1 MLTNKASLLRRTPHA
16 YALARM
22 AAGEIDDVAALRIQV
37 ERLTQEL
44 EHERERER
52 RRIARE
58 MHDSTVQDLVAIGLI
73 LRRLQDM
80 VGEGEARKVLAE
92 AREILGKTQQDLRS
106 LSYLMHPPMLDDQ
119 GLVVALQSLFKGLA
133 TRMRIRVVFVCETP
147 GLRSSP
153 EVENALYRV
162 VQESLINVQK
172 HAKASCAFVHYGRE
186 PGRLVLEIEDDGVG
200 MTDDDLDLAMSTGV
214 GIQSMRARLA
224 QVGGTLTLSSPGCGV
239 LIRAEVPIVETD
251 WGFRATD
258 EFLLPITEW
267 KEGLP

>member
-1 MLTNKASLLRRTPHA
+1 MLANKAQAPRRTPHA
-16 YALARM
+16 YAVARM
-22 AAGEIDDVAALRIQV
+22 EADELTGLRREV

-58 MHDSTVQDLVAIGLI
+58 MHDSTVQDLVAIGLM

-80 VGEGEARKVLAE
+80 VEETEARKVLA
-92 AREILGKTQQDLRS
+92 ASREILARTQQDLRT

-119 GLVVALQSLFKGLA
+119 GLVVALQTLIRGLA
-133 TRMRIRVVFVCETP
+133 SRMRIRVTFDCDAP
-147 GLRSSP
+147 GLRTSP

-162 VQESLINVQK
+162 VQESLINIQK
-172 HAKASCAFVHYGRE
+172 HAGASCAFVHYGRE
-186 PGRLVLEIEDDGVG
+186 PGRLVLEVEDDGVG
-200 MTDDDLDLAMSTGV
+200 VADDAELAMGAGV
-214 GIQSMRARLA
+214 GIQGMRARLL
-224 QVGGTLTLSSPGCGV
+224 QVGGSLTLSCPGGGLLV
-239 LIRAEVPIVETD
+239 RAEVPVVETE

-258 EFLLPITEW
+258 EFLLPIIEW